1 MKIRFFKQD
10 LINKPYANQLKNA
23 IDDLILGNSS
33 IVQGKYSL
41 KFEEAYSLYVGS
53 KYCVYLS
60 NGLEALSLALQSIG
74 VGEGDEVIVPNHTY
88 IASWLSI
95 LNVGA
100 KVIAAPVKTSNLLI
114 DEEKIERYI
123 TNKTKAIMPVH
134 LYGNIANMK
143 DIRKIAS
150 KNNIYVV
157 DDAAQAH
164 GSGKEGEKVG
174 NLADISCFSFYPT
187 KNLGSLGEAGCITTN
202 NLDIANKIKS
212 LRNYGRSS
220 RDPSENIYLGG
231 NYRGD
236 ELQAAFLIS
245 KLENLEFIKKQRKN
259 IISIYKKNSELKKNT
274 FWKLIEYCEHSSPH
288 LAVVKLKNLEIRDK
302 LLNYLSLNS
311 IQTAIHYKVP
321 CHRQKF
327 LKKNQFFI
335 NEEDASQAEN
345 IADTIISVPM
355 SEVHTFEE
363 INYVINSINEFFILE
378 KY

>member
-1 MKIRFFKQD
+1 M
-10 LINKPYANQLKNA
+10 
-23 IDDLILGNSS
+23 
-33 IVQGKYSL
+33 
-41 KFEEAYSLYVGS
+41 
-53 KYCVYLS
+53 
-60 NGLEALSLALQSIG
+60 
-74 VGEGDEVIVPNHTY
+74 
-88 IASWLSI
+88 
-95 LNVGA
+95 
-100 KVIAAPVKTSNLLI
+100 PVKSNNFLI

-123 TNKTKAIMPVH
+123 TKKTKVIMPVH

-143 DIRKIAS
+143 AIRKIAT
-150 KNNIYVV
+150 KNKVYIV

-164 GSGKEGEKVG
+164 GSGKAGEKVG

-220 RDPSENIYLGG
+220 VDPSENIYFGG

-245 KLENLEFIKKQRKN
+245 KLANLEFIKKQRKK
-259 IISIYKKNSELKKNT
+259 IISMYKINSELKNNPY
-274 FWKLIEYCEHSSPH
+274 WKLIEYCEDASPH
-288 LAVVKLKNLEIRDK
+288 LAIIKLRNLEIREK
-302 LLNYLSLNS
+302 LLKYLASNS

-321 CHRQKF
+321 CHKQKF

-335 NEEDASQAEN
+335 NKEEASQAEN

-355 SEVHTFEE
+355 SEVHTVEE
-363 INYVINSINEFFILE
+363 INFVINSINKFFMLDN
-378 KY
+378 Y